1 MATYPMNTLRTD
13 LTWTPVYAT
22 GISEIDKDHQYLF
35 DLIANIISK
44 TQGHKAHRLNY
55 WEPKLSAYAAE
66 HFIRE
71 ERLMEQY
78 LTDWPQRA
86 GHIQEHRR
94 YWARV
99 ANLKWTYSES
109 DFNEF
114 LQKWW
119 TGHVLGWDKAMGVA
133 LQQKFTE

>member
-55 WEPKLSAYAAE
+55 WEPKLSAYAA
-66 HFIRE
+66 
-71 ERLMEQY
+71 
-78 LTDWPQRA
+78 
-86 GHIQEHRR
+86 
-94 YWARV
+94 
-99 ANLKWTYSES
+99 
-109 DFNEF
+109 
-114 LQKWW
+114 
-119 TGHVLGWDKAMGVA
+119 
-133 LQQKFTE
+133 